1 MLALVLHK
9 TITIPLKCVK
19 YDSSALWSLVA
30 FLSLRPSLN
39 PYHQLQAP
47 AYAQVFIGNIL
58 SYGHEL

>member
-1 MLALVLHK
+1 MIAL
-9 TITIPLKCVK
+9 P
-19 YDSSALWSLVA
+19 SGLVA
-30 FLSLRPSLN
+30 LLSLLPSPN